1 MLKERPSW
9 KEIVRPVVTRFA
21 THFELLK
28 STFAHKAHLW
38 TLFGSTFFE
47 ADATSS
53 TTKGMK
59 VVEIVQDSIF
69 LGDCL
74 EIVKGSKYK
83 PYINIVD
90 RQCDKNFKGDMHRA
104 TYFFNSAFAYKYVD
118 IPEDVVKSAVL
129 NLLEKP
135 TMCSDPMTTM
145 KKLKLY
151 EEAKNVWWNT
161 FGIVHILL
169 KRLQFEF
176 LAKHQHYLDVGVIG
190 VCLSAFILIGGTNKL
205 CDLVFVHYNLKLKN

>member
-53 TTKGMK
+53 TTK
-59 VVEIVQDSIF
+59 
-69 LGDCL
+69 
-74 EIVKGSKYK
+74 
-83 PYINIVD
+83 
-90 RQCDKNFKGDMHRA
+90 
-104 TYFFNSAFAYKYVD
+104 AFAYKYVD